1 MKSINERISEIIKAR
16 GIKKIEFAKRL
27 KLSQPYVSEL
37 CAGKCRPSERT
48 IADICREFHVNEAWL
63 RTGEGEMFAS
73 MSREQEIAEFFADL
87 FSDNDSAKIAIVQAL
102 ARIPESGWEMI
113 KDFALDVAAAV
124 KREEEEP
131 VYIICGGD

>member
-1 MKSINERISEIIKAR
+1 MLNERISKVRKESGLTQEKFAE
-16 GIKKIEFAKRL
+16 KIGLTQNFVWMIEKGHR
-27 KLSQPYVSEL
+27 V
-37 CAGKCRPSERT
+37 PSNRT
-48 IADICREFHVNEAWL
+48 ISDICRTFHVNETWL

-87 FSDNDSAKIAIVQAL
+87 FSGNDSAKIAIVQAL

-113 KDFALDVAAAV
+113 KDFALDVAATV

-131 VYIICGGD
+131 REEEDPDD